1 MTSVTEQQM
10 QVLTVEQVRQM
21 DVRTFDLHIGNLGFM
36 TPLGYVGAG
45 TFEAPYKTMGKFDNN
60 MDTAIALNAHGG
72 TSQGNSRWSIW
83 KF

>member
-1 MTSVTEQQM
+1 MAQVT
-10 QVLTVEQVRQM
+10 TVEPSTANGCQ
-21 DVRTFDLHIGNLGFM
+21 TFDLHIGNLGFM

-45 TFEAPYKTMGKFDNN
+45 TFEAPYKTMGKFDTN